1 MNSIRKNIVDIAEEI
16 ITQSGYFLID
26 IIIRGTEKDRVFE
39 VFIDGE
45 TYITAKECAELS
57 RKIYRAIEE
66 QSTIKFSYRLD
77 VSSPGIDRPLLFLK
91 QFPKHI
97 NRKFEI
103 IYKSDEKKMKFK
115 GTLKK
120 VAGEQL
126 TFLTDK
132 ELIINFSDIIKAKL
146 VISFS

>member
-1 MNSIRKNIVDIAEEI
+1 MNSLRKNIVDIAEEI
-16 ITQSGYFLID
+16 TSQSSYFLID

-45 TYITAKECAELS
+45 NYITARDCAELS

-66 QSTIKFSYRLD
+66 QSIIKFTYRLD

-103 IYKSDEKKMKFK
+103 IYKSDEKKRKFK

-126 TFLTDK
+126 TFLTNK
-132 ELIINFSDIIKAKL
+132 ELIINFSDIIKAKV

>member
-1 MNSIRKNIVDIAEEI
+1 MNSLRKNIVDITEEI
-16 ITQSGYFLID
+16 ISQTGYFLID

-39 VFIDGE
+39 IFIDGE
-45 TYITAKECAELS
+45 NYITAKECAELS
-57 RKIYRAIEE
+57 RNIYRAIEE

-77 VSSPGIDRPLLFLK
+77 VSSPGIDRPLLFLR

-103 IYKSDEKKMKFK
+103 IYKSDEKKKK
-115 GTLKK
+115 LKATLKK

-132 ELIINFSDIIKAKL
+132 ELTINFSDIIKAKV

>member
-1 MNSIRKNIVDIAEEI
+1 MNSLRKNIVDIAEEI
-16 ITQSGYFLID
+16 TAQSGYLLID

-45 TYITAKECAELS
+45 NYITAKECAELS
-57 RKIYRAIEE
+57 RKIYRTIEE
-66 QSTIKFSYRLD
+66 QSIIKFSYRLD

-103 IYKSDEKKMKFK
+103 IYKSDEKKKK
-115 GTLKK
+115 LKATLKK

-132 ELIINFSDIIKAKL
+132 ELIINFSDIIKAKV

>member
-1 MNSIRKNIVDIAEEI
+1 MNSLRKNIVDISEK
-16 ITQSGYFLID
+16 ITSQSGYFLID
-26 IIIRGTEKDRVFE
+26 IIIRGTEKYRVIE

-45 TYITAKECAELS
+45 THLTAKDCAELS

-66 QSTIKFSYRLD
+66 QQIIKSSFRLD

-103 IYKSDEKKMKFK
+103 IYKSDEKKRKFK

-120 VAGEQL
+120 VVGEQL
-126 TFLTDK
+126 TFLADK
-132 ELIINFSDIIKAKL
+132 QLIINFNDIIKAK
-146 VISFS
+146 VTISFS

>member
-1 MNSIRKNIVDIAEEI
+1 MNSLRKNIVDIAEEI
-16 ITQSGYFLID
+16 TSQSGYFLID

-45 TYITAKECAELS
+45 NYITAKECAELS

-66 QSTIKFSYRLD
+66 QSAIKFSYRLD
-77 VSSPGIDRPLLFLK
+77 VSSPGIDRPLLFIK

-103 IYKSDEKKMKFK
+103 IYNSDEKKRKFK

-120 VAGEQL
+120 VDGEQL

-132 ELIINFSDIIKAKL
+132 ELIINFSDIIKAKV